1 MTSHQNIAIAIAIVP
16 GFLDQELLSLKKF
29 EEYKPVDANALV
41 PTQKSNQGPTGKYM
55 VLGIII
61 FKRILS
67 ERLNKLLY
75 LSSVVDPFH
84 FDLDPDPRVWIW
96 IILKTILFFFN
107 GLIIHVY

>member
-1 MTSHQNIAIAIAIVP
+1 MCNSRSFYLNNFFIVP

-29 EEYKPVDANALV
+29 EEYKPVDSNALV

-61 FKRILS
+61 FKRILY
-67 ERLNKLLY
+67 ERLNKLLN

-84 FDLDPDPRVWIW
+84 FDPDSRIWIW
-96 IILKTILFFFN
+96 IILKTDYFFY